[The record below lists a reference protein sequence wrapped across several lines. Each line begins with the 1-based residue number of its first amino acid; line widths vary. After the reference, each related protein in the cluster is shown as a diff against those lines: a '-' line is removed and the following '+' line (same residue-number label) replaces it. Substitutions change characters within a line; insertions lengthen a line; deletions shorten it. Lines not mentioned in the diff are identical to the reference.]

1 MEFGI
6 NFFPTHDPKQID
18 AAHYYRECMELV
30 VLCDEL
36 GFRHVR
42 AVEHYFE
49 PYGGYSPNPIVFL
62 TAASQHSRHA
72 RLVTGA
78 VLPVFNHPLKL
89 AGELAML
96 DGFSGGRLEIGFA
109 RAFLPHEFERFG
121 IPLDESRA
129 RFEEGMAQ
137 VELLL
142 SRENVSSEGRF
153 HSFRNVTSLPRP
165 MQKPHPPFWVAA
177 FTTKELFESAGRNGH
192 GIMAIPT
199 AGPLMRELIGLYREA
214 WRSAGHK
221 GQGRVMLTHNLYCGE
236 SEDEVVATAKEP
248 FNLHLAALIAAAG
261 SWEKG
266 VTSKD
271 YPGYEKMLEGL
282 RANDFDAMRRRNIAW
297 CGTPRDI
304 ADMISSCYSDIP
316 GGVEIVSAQI
326 NFHDLPV
333 AKAAASMRRF
343 AEHVMPRFCDR

>member
-6 NFFPTHDPKQID
+6 NFFPTHDPKKID
-18 AAHYYRECMELV
+18 AAQYYGECMTLV
-30 VLCDEL
+30 GLCDAL
-36 GFRHVR
+36 GYRHVR

-62 TAASQHSRHA
+62 TAASQHSRNA
-72 RLVTGA
+72 RLITGA

-121 IPLDESRA
+121 IALDESRA

-137 VELLL
+137 VALLL
-142 SRENVSSEGRF
+142 SGENVSSDGRF
-153 HSFRNVTSLPRP
+153 HRFRNVTSLPRP

-177 FTTKELFESAGRNGH
+177 FTTRESFESAGRNGH

-199 AGPLMRELIGLYREA
+199 AGPLMRELIGVYRDT
-214 WRSAGHK
+214 WRSAGHA
-221 GQGRVMLTHNLYCGE
+221 GEGRVMLTHNVYCGK
-236 SEDEVVATAKEP
+236 SEDEAVATAKDA
-248 FNLHLAALIAAAG
+248 FNGHLAALIAAADG
-261 SWEKG
+261 WGKG

-271 YPGYEKMLEGL
+271 YPGYERMLDGM
-282 RANDFDAMRRRNIAW
+282 RANDFDAMRQRNLAW
-297 CGTPRDI
+297 CGTPQDI
-304 ADMISSCYSDIP
+304 ADMIAACYRDIP
-316 GGVEIVSAQI
+316 GGVDIVSAQI
-326 NFHDLPV
+326 SFHDLPV
-333 AKAAASMRRF
+333 EKAAASMRRF
-343 AEHVMPRFCDR
+343 AEHVMPRFRDL

>member
-6 NFFPTHDPKQID
+6 NFFPTHDPQQID
-18 AAHYYRECMELV
+18 AARYYRECMHLV
-30 VLCDEL
+30 DLCDALE
-36 GFRHVR
+36 FRHVR

-49 PYGGYSPNPIVFL
+49 PYGGYSPDPVVFL
-62 TAASQHSRHA
+62 TAASQHSRNA

-96 DGFSGGRLEIGFA
+96 DGFSDGRLEIGFA

-121 IPLDESRA
+121 IALDESRA

-137 VELLL
+137 IALLL
-142 SRENVSSEGRF
+142 SRENVSSDGRF

-177 FTTKELFESAGRNGH
+177 FTTKESFEGAGRNGY

-199 AGPLMRELIGLYREA
+199 AGALMRELIGVYRDA
-214 WRSAGHK
+214 WRSAGHP

-236 SEDEVVATAKEP
+236 SEDEVVATAKTP
-248 FNLHLAALIAAAG
+248 FNGHLAALIAAAG
-261 SWEKG
+261 GWGTG

-271 YPGYEKMLEGL
+271 YLGYEKILDGL
-282 RANDFDAMRRRNIAW
+282 RANDFDAMRQRNLAW
-297 CGTPRDI
+297 CGTPHDI
-304 ADMISSCYSDIP
+304 SDMISACYADIP
-316 GGVEIVSAQI
+316 GGVEIVSLQV

-333 AKAAASMRRF
+333 TKAAASMRRF
-343 AEHVMPRFCDR
+343 ADQVVPRFRAR

>member
-1 MEFGI
+1 M
-6 NFFPTHDPKQID
+6 P
-18 AAHYYRECMELV
+18 C
-30 VLCDEL
+30 
-36 GFRHVR
+36 
-42 AVEHYFE
+42 
-49 PYGGYSPNPIVFL
+49 S
-62 TAASQHSRHA
+62 TA
-72 RLVTGA
+72 
-78 VLPVFNHPLKL
+78 
-89 AGELAML
+89 
-96 DGFSGGRLEIGFA
+96 FSGGRLEIGFA

-129 RFEEGMAQ
+129 RFEEGMEQ

-142 SRENVSSEGRF
+142 SSENVSSEGRF

-177 FTTKELFESAGRNGH
+177 FTTKKSFESAGRNGH
-192 GIMAIPT
+192 GIMAIST

-343 AEHVMPRFCDR
+343 AEHVMPRFRDR

>member
-6 NFFPTHDPKQID
+6 NFFPTHDPEQID
-18 AAHYYRECMELV
+18 AARYYRECMQLV
-30 VLCDEL
+30 DLCDALE
-36 GFRHVR
+36 FRHVR

-49 PYGGYSPNPIVFL
+49 PYGGYSPDPVVFL
-62 TAASQHSRHA
+62 TAASQHSRNA

-96 DGFSGGRLEIGFA
+96 DGFSDGRLEIGFA

-121 IPLDESRA
+121 IALDESRA

-137 VELLL
+137 IALLL
-142 SRENVSSEGRF
+142 SRENVTSDGRF

-165 MQKPHPPFWVAA
+165 TQKPHPPFWVAA
-177 FTTKELFESAGRNGH
+177 FTTKESFEGAGRNGC

-199 AGPLMRELIGLYREA
+199 AGPLMRELIGVYRDA
-214 WRSAGHK
+214 WRSAGHP

-236 SEDEVVATAKEP
+236 SEDEVVATAKAP
-248 FNLHLAALIAAAG
+248 FNGHLAALIAAAG

-271 YPGYEKMLEGL
+271 YPGYEKMLDGL
-282 RANDFDAMRRRNIAW
+282 RANDFDAMRQRNLAW
-297 CGTPRDI
+297 CGNPRDI
-304 ADMISSCYSDIP
+304 SDMIGACYADIP
-316 GGVEIVSAQI
+316 GGVEIVSLQV

-333 AKAAASMRRF
+333 TKAAASMRRF
-343 AEHVMPRFCDR
+343 AEEVMPRFRTR

>member
-6 NFFPTHDPKQID
+6 NFFPTHDPNEID
-18 AAHYYRECMELV
+18 AARYYRECMELV
-30 VLCDEL
+30 DLCDPL

-49 PYGGYSPNPIVFL
+49 PYGGFSPNPIVFL
-62 TAASQHSRHA
+62 TAASRHSRKA

-89 AGELAML
+89 AGELGML
-96 DGFSGGRLEIGFA
+96 DGFSEGRLEIGFA

-137 VELLL
+137 VAQLL
-142 SRENVSSEGRF
+142 SHENVSCDGRF
-153 HSFRNVTSLPRP
+153 HSFHNVTSLPRP
-165 MQKPHPPFWVAA
+165 MQKPHPPLWVAA
-177 FTTKELFESAGRNGH
+177 FTTRESFESAGRNGH

-214 WRSAGHK
+214 WRSAGHP
-221 GQGRVMLTHNLYCGE
+221 GQGRVMLTHNVYCGE
-236 SEDEVVATAKEP
+236 SEDEVVATAKAP
-248 FNLHLAALIAAAG
+248 FNGHLAALIAAAAG
-261 SWEKG
+261 WGTG
-266 VTSKD
+266 VSSQD

-282 RANDFDAMRRRNIAW
+282 RANDFDAMRRRNLAW
-297 CGTPRDI
+297 CGTPADI
-304 ADMISSCYSDIP
+304 SDMIASCYRDIP
-316 GGVEIVSAQI
+316 GGIDIVSAQI
-326 NFHDLPV
+326 NFHDLPA
-333 AKAAASMRRF
+333 AKAAASMRRY
-343 AEHVMPRFCDR
+343 AERVMPRFRDL